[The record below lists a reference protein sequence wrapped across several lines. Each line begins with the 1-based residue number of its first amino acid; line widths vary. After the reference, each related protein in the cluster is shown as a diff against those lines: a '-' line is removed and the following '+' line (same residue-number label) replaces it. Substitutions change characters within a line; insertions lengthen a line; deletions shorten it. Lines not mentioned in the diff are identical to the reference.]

1 MLALLA
7 LDGPVARDRLAAMLW
22 PGSDDQHARGALRRT
37 LSVLS
42 SGLGGRW
49 VVADRRDVRL
59 QGDGHEVDAHGV
71 AEALEAAER
80 HDHASL
86 SACGPCL
93 DALCRA
99 ETLHRGELLAGFTLR
114 DSAPFDDWR
123 RTHAERVRRQRCRS
137 LDLLIRAAAERGD
150 LDAALGHAR
159 RWLEVDPLGEAAHA
173 RTMLLHAWRGERN
186 EAIHRYRECAA
197 VLDRELGVRPLT
209 RTTALYQAILDGR
222 VERPRHT
229 PAAQVAAVDR
239 AATTSTGDPGQLPLV
254 GRDDELGAAAAHL
267 TETGRLVT
275 VVGEAGI
282 GKSRFVE
289 ELESLLHRA
298 EVPVVY
304 GRCHPGEAGLAL
316 GPVIELLQ
324 DATRAEGAMERVGR
338 LPPSTRAEVSRLLP
352 ALAERPATPPT
363 GLDDPGAKA
372 RFLDAI
378 LTVLANAPGGDRRP
392 PVVVLEDVQHADP
405 ATTDLLVY
413 LLNRLGQHRL
423 RLVLTWRAEELPVGH
438 PLRHALRVPTVT
450 DVREAI
456 VLTRLDPPHV
466 RQLCRAGSVDHQQLE
481 QLVRESEGLPLA
493 VVEYLRLLDQT
504 APEDDRWPIPSGLY
518 ELVSGRL
525 TELSETAAQVVTAA
539 SVLGHD
545 IDAGVLG
552 RVAGR
557 SEDETVA
564 AVEELLDRGILRA
577 NESGSYDFTHEKV
590 ATVAY
595 ERASPVR
602 RRLLHGRVATEL
614 AAVAQRPGG
623 SALAAVVAEHARLG
637 GDLEEAARWYV
648 MAGDRARVVFANT
661 EARAHLER
669 ALELGHPDPSA
680 VHRRIATLLVLA
692 GDYAGARDRYDTAA
706 ALARDPAS
714 LAAIEHELGGL
725 HLRGG
730 RWEAARAHLEEAL
743 RILPVEQAD
752 RAARVRTDLGLL
764 ELRVGTLA
772 LAEEHADLALRAAER
787 VDDRE
792 AVAQARNLAGLLA
805 RRQGRHDDAQRHLE
819 HAAALARSLA
829 DPSAYIAALNNLA
842 LTTSDVGDVD
852 RARGLLGVAI
862 ERCAEL
868 GDHHRRA
875 ALHNNLADLLHRA
888 GEEEAA
894 MEHLKRAVAL
904 FAEVGSSEGPDPE
917 IWKLVDW

>member
-7 LDGPVARDRLAAMLW
+7 LDGPAPRDRLAGMLW
-22 PGSDDQHARGALRRT
+22 PGSDDHHARGALRRT

-49 VVADRRDVRL
+49 VVADRREVRL
-59 QGDGHEVDAHGV
+59 EVDGHEVDAHGV
-71 AEALEAAER
+71 AEALATAER
-80 HDHASL
+80 HQHASL
-86 SACGPCL
+86 STCEPCL
-93 DALCRA
+93 DALRRA
-99 ETLHRGELLAGFTLR
+99 ETFHRGELLAGFTLR

-123 RTHAERVRRQRCRS
+123 RTHAEHVRRQRCRS
-137 LDLLIRAAAERGD
+137 LDLLIRAEAERGD
-150 LDAALGHAR
+150 LDTALRHAR

-197 VLDRELGVRPLT
+197 VLDRELGVRPLS

-229 PAAQVAAVDR
+229 PNAQVAAVER
-239 AATTSTGDPGQLPLV
+239 TPTTSTGDPGQLPLV
-254 GRDDELGAAAAHL
+254 GRDDELRAAAAHL

-275 VVGEAGI
+275 VAGEAGI

-289 ELESLLHRA
+289 ELEAVLHRA

-304 GRCHPGEAGLAL
+304 GRCHPGETGLAL

-324 DATRAEGAMERVGR
+324 DATRAEGATGRVGR
-338 LPPSTRAEVSRLLP
+338 LSSAVRGEVSRLLP
-352 ALAERPATPPT
+352 SLAERPAAPPM

-378 LTVLANAPGGDRRP
+378 LTVLVTAPGGERRP
-392 PVVVLEDVQHADP
+392 PVVVLEDVQHADT

-413 LLNRLGQHRL
+413 VVNRLGQHHL
-423 RLVLTWRAEELPVGH
+423 RLVLTWRDEELPVDH
-438 PLRHALRVPTVT
+438 PLRNALRVPSVA
-450 DVREAI
+450 DAREA
-456 VLTRLDPPHV
+456 VLLTRLDPTHV
-466 RQLCRAGSVDHQQLE
+466 RQLCRAGSVDHHQLE

-525 TELSETAAQVVTAA
+525 GELSETAAQVATAA

-577 NESGSYDFTHEKV
+577 NESGTYDFTHEKV
-590 ATVAY
+590 ATIAY

-602 RRLLHGRVATEL
+602 RRLLHGRAAAEL
-614 AAVAQRPGG
+614 AATAERPGG
-623 SALAAVVAEHARLG
+623 ALAAVVAEHARLG
-637 GDLEEAARWYV
+637 GDHEEAARWYV
-648 MAGDRARVVFANT
+648 RAGDQARAVFANT

-743 RILPVEQAD
+743 RMLPVEQAD

-805 RRQGRHDDAQRHLE
+805 RRQGRHDEALRHLE
-819 HAAALARSLA
+819 HAAALARSLT

-852 RARGLLGVAI
+852 RARGLLEVAI